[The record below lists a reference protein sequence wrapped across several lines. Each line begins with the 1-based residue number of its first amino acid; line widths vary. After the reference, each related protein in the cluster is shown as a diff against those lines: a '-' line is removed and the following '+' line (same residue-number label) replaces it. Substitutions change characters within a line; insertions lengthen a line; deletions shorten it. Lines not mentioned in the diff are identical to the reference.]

1 MNLDELRI
9 YAPFQNHPLRC
20 IHTLVRLIHL
30 VTSPCLRRV
39 VVEVANVTFEDID
52 WDPMDEALVDL
63 VERHKAYGN
72 LVFQQRRIRRSF
84 VGRFRE
90 QYRRACWKCASASAR
105 IIIRTSRNAFVRI
118 FLYRVYL
125 RYHRQQ

>member
-1 MNLDELRI
+1 MNPEELRI

-63 VERHKAYGN
+63 VERHKAHGN
-72 LVFQQRRIRRSF
+72 LVFQISTTADPEKFRRSLPRA
-84 VGRFRE
+84 VQEGMLEVRFSKRPD
-90 QYRRACWKCASASAR
+90 YY
-105 IIIRTSRNAFVRI
+105 TD
-118 FLYRVYL
+118 
-125 RYHRQQ
+125 